1 MLHYQTM
8 TIISL
13 IKKNQT
19 LRSAIFKCLFAP
31 LFLAMLLFSPA
42 QANFD
47 FDRGAGNIK
56 DLLSDIEMPKVLP
69 IATSTPSADEEIFQQ
84 KEWTVM
90 FFINGN
96 NDLMPYASYNLGQIS
111 SIGTT
116 DEVNMVVEMGLA
128 NWNEEGSVVSRML
141 VNKGTPDMPNTV
153 IYDVQE
159 NRDMGD
165 YRNVV
170 DFAKWAMKKF
180 PAKRYMLVMENHGGG
195 VDDVTM
201 EESLPNKGISYD
213 HVSRNFI
220 KTSELRQMMSE
231 IGKVD
236 VFLMSACLMQMAEV
250 AYEVKDYSDMII
262 ASENTDH
269 GFAFFYKEKLAAL
282 TDNPTASTEEISTAF
297 LNAHKKFYAS
307 ETLFNP
313 LYGLQIPNSTM
324 GHTLSAIKSSAL
336 NDLPAQLNAWTE
348 AVKNANEPDS
358 ILHAVKNVLRLGPIN
373 EQIKYV
379 NTYADLGHFVKLIS
393 EKSKDENVKKVS
405 ARLLEYI
412 TKNLV
417 YAQNGM
423 HKTEFYN
430 FEDSTGIAIKMIMM
444 LPMSII
450 EIMPEWNDQFL
461 TQYADFNLSK
471 DSNWDEFLDWL
482 QKAYLAAS
490 ADSKT
495 ENISALPNG
504 ENKQER
510 L

>member
-1 MLHYQTM
+1 M
-8 TIISL
+8 TIIYL

-19 LRSAIFKCLFAP
+19 LRSAIFKYLFAP

-42 QANFD
+42 QANLD
-47 FDRGAGNIK
+47 FDWGASSIK
-56 DLLSDIEMPKVLP
+56 DLLSEIETPKTPVSV
-69 IATSTPSADEEIFQQ
+69 STPNADDEPFPL

-141 VNKGTPDMPNTV
+141 VNKGTSDMPDTTV
-153 IYDVQE
+153 YNVWE

-195 VDDVTM
+195 VDDITM

-213 HVSRNFI
+213 DVSRNFI
-220 KTSELRQMMSE
+220 KTSELRQMMEE

-236 VFLMSACLMQMAEV
+236 IFLMSACLMQMAEV

-282 TDNPTASTEEISTAF
+282 TDNSTASVEEISTAF
-297 LNAHKKFYAS
+297 INAHKKFYAS

-313 LYGLQIPNSTM
+313 LYGMPIPNSVM
-324 GHTLSAIKSSAL
+324 GHTLSAVKSSAL
-336 NDLPAQLNAWTE
+336 NDLPAQLNT
-348 AVKNANEPDS
+348 
-358 ILHAVKNVLRLGPIN
+358 
-373 EQIKYV
+373 
-379 NTYADLGHFVKLIS
+379 
-393 EKSKDENVKKVS
+393 
-405 ARLLEYI
+405 
-412 TKNLV
+412 
-417 YAQNGM
+417 
-423 HKTEFYN
+423 
-430 FEDSTGIAIKMIMM
+430 
-444 LPMSII
+444 
-450 EIMPEWNDQFL
+450 
-461 TQYADFNLSK
+461 
-471 DSNWDEFLDWL
+471 
-482 QKAYLAAS
+482 
-490 ADSKT
+490 
-495 ENISALPNG
+495 
-504 ENKQER
+504 
-510 L
+510 